1 MKRRKFTLIEM
12 LVVICIIGI
21 LMSLFLVGVQHAVN
35 AGKRT
40 QFLADVANVRAALEQ
55 YKNKWGR
62 YPAQSAAEEN
72 ASPAVCVEYSM
83 ICGDPVSQ
91 YVLVTKLKTSMILSP
106 WQNSVTI
113 TVDGDGDGVVLA
125 GPPTQEQV
133 PQSSAAWTTDSNGKL
148 IKSWE

>member
-40 QFLADVANVRAALEQ
+40 KFLADVANVRAALEQ

-62 YPAQSAAEEN
+62 YPAQSAVEETAN
-72 ASPAVCVEYSM
+72 GNTEYSM
-83 ICGDPVSQ
+83 VDNDDIAK
-91 YVLVTKLKTSMILSP
+91 YVLVEKLKTSVVLSP
-106 WQNSVTI
+106 WEKPVTI
-113 TVDGDGDGVVLA
+113 VVDGDCDGVVSA
-125 GPPTQEQV
+125 NGESI
-133 PQSSAAWTTDSNGKL
+133 PQSAAAWTKDLKDNV

>member
-21 LMSLFLVGVQHAVN
+21 LMALFLVGVQHAIN

-62 YPAQSAAEEN
+62 YPAKSAAEEVAN
-72 ASPAVCVEYSM
+72 GSTEYSM
-83 ICGDPVSQ
+83 VDNDTIAQ
-91 YVLVTKLKTSMILSP
+91 YVLVGKLKTSMILSP

-113 TVDGDGDGVVLA
+113 TVDGDGDGVVTA

-133 PQSSAAWTTDSNGKL
+133 PQSSAAWTRDSNGKV